1 MTHYEARR
9 HRLAAHEV
17 PLVHALILEKLAE
30 LYEERRDLGGAEELY
45 RVVHRMD
52 HYRVGPPA
60 YPSPFTWSI
69 LEAYLENSV
78 ESAESRDNGP
88 LEESPECPCPEASRE
103 SCTRCQDLPVWW
115 FDNPEEVRP

>member
-1 MTHYEARR
+1 MTHYGSRR

-45 RVVHRMD
+45 RVVHRLD

-69 LEAYLENSV
+69 LEASLENSA
-78 ESAESRDNGP
+78 ESARLTDIGP
-88 LEESPECPCPEASRE
+88 LEEAVAEPGDHEEAE
-103 SCTRCQDLPVWW
+103 
-115 FDNPEEVRP
+115 